1 MPKLFK
7 DLVVTIDPV
16 NRAPDTGGQVERTY
30 QSEAVHSRLVGS
42 DGQEIVISDA
52 AFDVLKKILPT
63 LESRRATIT
72 IAPATAE
79 LTTQQVA
86 DALNMSH
93 PYLMKLLEEGKIPY
107 VMVGTHRRIRSRD
120 LEDYQTLRNA
130 QRRKVHDEL
139 TQLMEDEGLLD

>member
-1 MPKLFK
+1 MPKQFK
-7 DLVVTIDPV
+7 DLVVTIAPV
-16 NRAPDTGGQVERTY
+16 SQAPAVEQTY
-30 QSEAVHSRLVGS
+30 QSEVVCSRLVGS
-42 DGQEIVISDA
+42 DGQEIVMSDA

-79 LTTQQVA
+79 LTTQQAA
-86 DALNMSH
+86 DALNVSR
-93 PYLMKLLEEGKIPY
+93 PYLIKLLEEGKIPY
-107 VMVGTHRRIRSRD
+107 VMVGTHRRIRSKD

-130 QRRKVHDEL
+130 KRRKVHDEL

>member
-16 NRAPDTGGQVERTY
+16 SHPPDTERTEP
-30 QSEAVHSRLVGS
+30 SEGICSRLIGS
-42 DGQEIVISDA
+42 DGQEIILSDA
-52 AFDVLKKILPT
+52 VFDVLKKILPT

-79 LTTQQVA
+79 LTTQQAA
-86 DALNMSH
+86 DALNVSR
-93 PYLMKLLEEGKIPY
+93 PYLIKLLEEGKIPH
-107 VMVGTHRRIRSRD
+107 VMVGTHRRIRSKD
-120 LEDYQTLRNA
+120 LEDYQTLRNT

>member
-16 NRAPDTGGQVERTY
+16 NRAPDTVGQVERTY

-79 LTTQQVA
+79 LTPQQVA
-86 DALNMSH
+86 DALNVSH
-93 PYLMKLLEEGKIPY
+93 LYLVKLLEEGKIPH
-107 VMVGTHRRIRSRD
+107 VMVGTHRRIRSKD
-120 LEDYQTLRNA
+120 LEAYQTLRNA

>member
-1 MPKLFK
+1 MPKQFK
-7 DLVVTIDPV
+7 DLVVTI
-16 NRAPDTGGQVERTY
+16 APISQAPAVEQTY
-30 QSEAVHSRLVGS
+30 QPEVVCSRLVGS
-42 DGQEIVISDA
+42 DGQEIVMSDA

-79 LTTQQVA
+79 LTTQQAA
-86 DALNMSH
+86 DALNVSR
-93 PYLMKLLEEGKIPY
+93 PYLIKLLEEGKIPY
-107 VMVGTHRRIRSRD
+107 VMVGTHRRIRSKD

-130 QRRKVHDEL
+130 KRRKVHDEL

>member
-16 NRAPDTGGQVERTY
+16 NRASDTVGQVERTY
-30 QSEAVHSRLVGS
+30 QSEVVHSRLVGS
-42 DGQEIVISDA
+42 DGQEIIISDG

-79 LTTQQVA
+79 LTTQQAA
-86 DALNMSH
+86 DALNMSL
-93 PYLMKLLEEGKIPY
+93 PYLMKLLEEEKIPH
-107 VMVGTHRRIRSRD
+107 VMVGTHPRIRSKD